1 MSWIKVR
8 TNLHEDPRVITIAG
22 DLRRGIAEV
31 VGLLVRFW
39 SYADQHSTDGTIAR
53 VSPATVD
60 AIVGCEGFAE
70 ALAKVGW
77 ITADDEGVTLPRYSE
92 HNGQTAKS
100 RAQNARAVT
109 RHRQR
114 KAETGDGPA
123 VTRGEERRGEKKRKT
138 RRDAAEGGNG
148 WI

>member
-8 TNLHEDPRVITIAG
+8 TNLHEDPRVIAIASG
-22 DLRRGIAEV
+22 LRRSIAEV

-39 SYADQHSTDGTIAR
+39 SYADQHSTDGTIGM

-77 ITADDEGVTLPRYSE
+77 ITDGADGVTLPRYSE

-100 RAQNARAVT
+100 RAQTARAVT
-109 RHRQR
+109 RHRER
-114 KAETGDGPA
+114 KAQIGGDDG
-123 VTRGEERRGEKKRKT
+123 VSRGEERRGEEKKT
-138 RRDAAEGGNG
+138 RRNAAGGG
-148 WI
+148 TAWI